1 MFTSENDQ
9 FKTIKFSN
17 NFEKEYNDL
26 YLSSFRFLPFYEIR
40 GQIDSEKFDILDDDM
55 LLDSD

>member
-1 MFTSENDQ
+1 MFNSENDRVESI
-9 FKTIKFSN
+9 TFSN
-17 NFEKEYNDL
+17 NFEKEYNDI
-26 YLSSFRFLPFYEIR
+26 YLSSFTFLPFYEIR